1 MTIESNTS
9 TSIEVSWQ
17 RLNSDD
23 ANGNITKYAVCY
35 ELFNESKSSIDKCN
49 ETRGGYYSFNITNLK
64 KFTKYRIAVKAS
76 TKIGFGP
83 LGNNITVSTD
93 EDGKYCVNCL
103 TMLQLYRS

>member
-1 MTIESNTS
+1 MAIKSNTS

-23 ANGNITKYAVCY
+23 ANGKITKYAVCY
-35 ELFNESKSSIDKCN
+35 ELFKESESSIDKCN
-49 ETRGGYYSFNITNLK
+49 ETRDVINSFNITNLK

-83 LGNNITVSTD
+83 LGNNIIVSTD
-93 EDGKYCVNCL
+93 EDGKYCVNCW
-103 TMLQLYRS
+103 TMLQLYR